1 MAVTARPTG
10 TPESP
15 RRGPRRPAQ
24 KRGAATQE
32 EVILGA
38 ARIFST
44 VGYAAASLSMISAD
58 SGVSQGS
65 LYFHFRSKE
74 DIARAVISEQHH
86 RSFALVAREIEAN
99 GDPVAQLITV
109 SRLLVDQLVDDVV
122 VRAGFRLGM
131 DESALEDVAADFYG
145 QWAEGTALML
155 QRAVDMGRVQTELP
169 VADLARLLV
178 GFFTG
183 TQAMSRRRTAT
194 GTWRCASP
202 RCGIS
207 SCEASCRWSS
217 RATCCRSSNG
227 SSGVPSRRVLTKFQ
241 SPTRCRHFLP
251 ATSCV
256 NPGPVIRSGTEGFVS
271 ESMLP
276 RPLRPRR

>member
-15 RRGPRRPAQ
+15 RRGPRRPTQ

-183 TQAMSRRRTAT
+183 TQAMSRAT
-194 GTWRCASP
+194 NSHGDLAVRVAEMWHLIVRGIVPMEQQSDVLQIVEREFRSAKSTCADEVSEP
-202 RCGIS
+202 H
-207 SCEASCRWSS
+207 E
-217 RATCCRSSNG
+217 
-227 SSGVPSRRVLTKFQ
+227 VP
-241 SPTRCRHFLP
+241 PLP
-251 ATSCV
+251 ACD
-256 NPGPVIRSGTEGFVS
+256 
-271 ESMLP
+271 
-276 RPLRPRR
+276 